1 MTTIIAYADATD
13 LNTDD
18 YIVLGL
24 ATCFYKE
31 DGEVHQIEVI
41 EPIPS
46 AALEAYV
53 NRFPPL
59 TDWLMQR
66 IWDLY

>member
-1 MTTIIAYADATD
+1 MTTIISYADATD

-31 DGEVHQIEVI
+31 DEEVHQIEVI
-41 EPIPS
+41 ESIPS
-46 AALEAYV
+46 AALEA
-53 NRFPPL
+53 
-59 TDWLMQR
+59 
-66 IWDLY
+66 IC

>member
-13 LNTDD
+13 FNTDD
-18 YIVLGL
+18 YIILGL

-31 DGEVHQIEVI
+31 DGEVYQIEVI

-46 AALEAYV
+46 AALDSY
-53 NRFPPL
+53 
-59 TDWLMQR
+59 M
-66 IWDLY
+66 